1 MNVIVK
7 DKSKVNIQD
16 VRNKF
21 RKWLSEDFAF
31 SYGFESHYHWIDRK
45 IFAEKFMNIDD
56 SEDISDYKFLCFNGQ
71 SKLMQ
76 IVSERNGN
84 NRRLNYITRNE
95 GVKTTYARVQHN
107 AYLSFKD
114 ICDET
119 AKQLGIADELV
130 EAIGKTLMKN
140 AFNKAC
146 GGYRV
151 ELGKLL
157 SLYPQVHKSIVDKI
171 DKKAVKS

>member
-31 SYGFESHYHWIDRK
+31 SCGFESHYHWIDRK
-45 IFAEKFMNIDD
+45 VFAEKFMNIDD

-76 IVSERNGN
+76 IVSDRNGN
-84 NRRLNYITRNE
+84 NRRLNY
-95 GVKTTYARVQHN
+95 Y
-107 AYLSFKD
+107 D
-114 ICDET
+114 ISN
-119 AKQLGIADELV
+119 L
-130 EAIGKTLMKN
+130 
-140 AFNKAC
+140 
-146 GGYRV
+146 
-151 ELGKLL
+151 
-157 SLYPQVHKSIVDKI
+157 
-171 DKKAVKS
+171 